1 MMLWPML
8 AIIAAFAVSTPI
20 RADSWSP
27 PSTQIF
33 VSADQKSRVTITPRD
48 LDSSLEY
55 FRDKVKDKAKP
66 GLPKNAQNRQA
77 SAVVEVISDAGEW
90 KFGWKVDLINEI
102 SPVSAIL
109 SDDGRHLVTFDNWHV
124 VGYGPS
130 TIVQYNR
137 EEGFIRQ
144 FDLGYFLPPYYL
156 EALPT
161 SVSSRSWKHGE
172 GTIEDNILHFDIIV
186 PAKGSRPGK
195 KKPETVGFQI
205 DLNSGDVSKED
216 TRAWI
221 DALFSALEV
230 QKSQLE
236 YETQRIKQLI
246 QPLTAKAQMSERDW
260 HGYLREAYWRL
271 IDANGSSATKHLRPL
286 DHKEYQKSVHWI
298 NDEFA
303 EMAENAN
310 EEDWLLSDVSIASSN
325 QENLVKMLSDI
336 ANRAK
341 SNDFRWGRVLIVVEE
356 RQWPQLEK
364 AFAHTGIIL
373 HFVDPKVPVA
383 PSLDRLKRIFNPDP
397 QKYDG
402 FLDGL

>member
-1 MMLWPML
+1 
-8 AIIAAFAVSTPI
+8 
-20 RADSWSP
+20 
-27 PSTQIF
+27 
-33 VSADQKSRVTITPRD
+33 
-48 LDSSLEY
+48 
-55 FRDKVKDKAKP
+55 
-66 GLPKNAQNRQA
+66 
-77 SAVVEVISDAGEW
+77 
-90 KFGWKVDLINEI
+90 
-102 SPVSAIL
+102 
-109 SDDGRHLVTFDNWHV
+109 
-124 VGYGPS
+124 
-130 TIVQYNR
+130 
-137 EEGFIRQ
+137 
-144 FDLGYFLPPYYL
+144 
-156 EALPT
+156 
-161 SVSSRSWKHGE
+161 
-172 GTIEDNILHFDIIV
+172 
-186 PAKGSRPGK
+186 
-195 KKPETVGFQI
+195 
-205 DLNSGDVSKED
+205 
-216 TRAWI
+216 
-221 DALFSALEV
+221 
-230 QKSQLE
+230 
-236 YETQRIKQLI
+236 
-246 QPLTAKAQMSERDW
+246 MSERDW